1 MNLEVMQLKSFLIA
15 NILIVGQLFVLSD
28 YLSIFVSD

>member
-15 NILIVGQLFVLSD
+15 NILILGQLFVLSD
-28 YLSIFVSD
+28 YLPIFVSD